1 MSDTPRTDEE
11 ARRIT
16 LDCDDSCV
24 EIYVKRDSKTI
35 EGDIVVANFA
45 RQLERE
51 LNAAK
56 AALSGRTVSCSNCNE
71 AAKPCDWKQD
81 EDGNWDTQCGK
92 SMCFEFGSPND
103 YGYKF
108 CPSCGHPINFI
119 TFIES
124 LV

>member
-1 MSDTPRTDEE
+1 MSETPRTD
-11 ARRIT
+11 AKA
-16 LDCDDSCV
+16 SCKDFCESLIPMV
-24 EIYVKRDSKTI
+24 T
-35 EGDIVVANFA
+35 ANFA

-71 AAKPCDWKQD
+71 TAKPCAWKQD
-81 EDGNWDTQCGK
+81 EDGNWDTKCGQF
-92 SMCFEFGSPND
+92 MCFEYAPPKEH
-103 YGYKF
+103 GYKF
-108 CPSCGHPINFI
+108 CHGCGHPINFI